1 MGKQKVADIIKSGF
15 AEIKPESG
23 FYVWW
28 FPQEEANAL
37 IEPLKEFIDAD
48 KLRKVQVE
56 QIDSKIYY
64 ALYFGIASKKGGLLQ
79 RIKWHMAKINRH
91 TKSCVKNK
99 TVSTLRQTICGVKH
113 WKMYDDNFE
122 TSGKVDDIL
131 KKCYWE
137 WHSHTNPKEVEKKV
151 LDPKYNKDVC
161 YLLNIQENKT
171 ITPECKKALI
181 ELRKEARKIED

>member
-56 QIDSKIYY
+56 QIDGKTYY
-64 ALYFGIASKKGGLLQ
+64 ASYFGIASKKGGLLQ
-79 RIKWHMAKINRH
+79 RIKWHTAAINPH
-91 TKSCVKNK
+91 TAACVRSR
-99 TVSTLRQTICGVKH
+99 TLSTLRQTICGLIGLPMVGT
-113 WKMYDDNFE
+113 E
-122 TSGKVDDIL
+122 TQEKVDEII

-137 WHSHTNPKEVEKKV
+137 WTEHDNPHEIELNQLNNV
-151 LDPKYNKDVC
+151 NAC
-161 YLLNIQENKT
+161 YPLNIRGNNTVSK
-171 ITPECKKALI
+171 EC
-181 ELRKEARKIED
+181 RKELIRLRSKFRK

>member
-28 FPQEEANAL
+28 FPQEEANAM

-56 QIDSKIYY
+56 QIDGKTYY

-79 RIKWHMAKINRH
+79 RIKWHTAAIN
-91 TKSCVKNK
+91 
-99 TVSTLRQTICGVKH
+99 
-113 WKMYDDNFE
+113 
-122 TSGKVDDIL
+122 
-131 KKCYWE
+131 
-137 WHSHTNPKEVEKKV
+137 P
-151 LDPKYNKDVC
+151 
-161 YLLNIQENKT
+161 IQ
-171 ITPECKKALI
+171 PPV
-181 ELRKEARKIED
+181 

>member
-1 MGKQKVADIIKSGF
+1 MGKQKVEDIIKSGF

-56 QIDSKIYY
+56 QIDGKTYY
-64 ALYFGIASKKGGLLQ
+64 ALYFGIASKKVGLLQ
-79 RIKWHMAKINRH
+79 RIKWHTAEINPH
-91 TKSCVKNK
+91 TAACVRSR
-99 TVSTLRQTICGVKH
+99 TLSTLRQTICGLMELPMVGT
-113 WKMYDDNFE
+113 E
-122 TSGKVDDIL
+122 TQEKVDEII

-137 WHSHTNPKEVEKKV
+137 WTEHDNPHEIE
-151 LDPKYNKDVC
+151 LNQLNNENAC
-161 YLLNIQENKT
+161 YPLNIKENNT
-171 ITPECKKALI
+171 ISREC
-181 ELRKEARKIED
+181 RKELMLLRSKARN

>member
-1 MGKQKVADIIKSGF
+1 MGKQKVEDIIKSGF

-37 IEPLKEFIDAD
+37 IKPLKEFIDAD

-56 QIDSKIYY
+56 QIDGKTYY

-79 RIKWHMAKINRH
+79 RIKWHTVEITPH
-91 TKSCVKNK
+91 TAACVRSR
-99 TVSTLRQTICGVKH
+99 TLSTLRQTICGLMGLPMVGT
-113 WKMYDDNFE
+113 E
-122 TSGKVDDIL
+122 TQEKVDEII

-137 WHSHTNPKEVEKKV
+137 WTEHENPHEIE
-151 LDPKYNKDVC
+151 LNQLNNENAC
-161 YLLNIQENKT
+161 YPLNIKENNT
-171 ITPECKKALI
+171 ISREC
-181 ELRKEARKIED
+181 RKELMLLRSKARN

>member
-1 MGKQKVADIIKSGF
+1 MGKQKVADIIKSAF

-56 QIDSKIYY
+56 QIDGKTYY
-64 ALYFGIASKKGGLLQ
+64 ASYFGIASKKGGLLQ
-79 RIKWHMAKINRH
+79 RIKWHTAAINPH
-91 TKSCVKNK
+91 TAACVRSR
-99 TVSTLRQTICGVKH
+99 TLSTLRQTICGLMGLPMVGT
-113 WKMYDDNFE
+113 E
-122 TSGKVDDIL
+122 TQEKVDEII

-137 WHSHTNPKEVEKKV
+137 WTEHDNPHEIELNQLNNV
-151 LDPKYNKDVC
+151 NAC
-161 YLLNIQENKT
+161 YPLNIRGNNTVSK
-171 ITPECKKALI
+171 EC
-181 ELRKEARKIED
+181 RKELIRLRSKFRK

>member
-1 MGKQKVADIIKSGF
+1 MGKQKVEDIIKSGF

-37 IEPLKEFIDAD
+37 IEALKEFIDAD

-56 QIDSKIYY
+56 QIDGKTYY

-79 RIKWHMAKINRH
+79 RIKWHTAEINPH
-91 TKSCVKNK
+91 TAACVRSR
-99 TVSTLRQTICGVKH
+99 TLSTLRQTICGLMGLPMVGT
-113 WKMYDDNFE
+113 E
-122 TSGKVDDIL
+122 TQKKVDEII

-137 WHSHTNPKEVEKKV
+137 WTEHENPHEIE
-151 LDPKYNKDVC
+151 LNQLNNENAC
-161 YLLNIQENKT
+161 YPLNIKENNT
-171 ITPECKKALI
+171 ISREC
-181 ELRKEARKIED
+181 RKELMLLRSKARN

>member
-28 FPQEEANAL
+28 FPQEEAKAL

-48 KLRKVQVE
+48 KLRKVQIE
-56 QIDSKIYY
+56 QITYY

-79 RIKWHMAKINRH
+79 RIRWHTAEINPH
-91 TKSCVKNK
+91 TAACVRSR
-99 TVSTLRQTICGVKH
+99 TLSTLRQTICGLMGLPMVGT
-113 WKMYDDNFE
+113 E
-122 TSGKVDDIL
+122 TQEKVDEII

-137 WHSHTNPKEVEKKV
+137 WTEHDNPHE
-151 LDPKYNKDVC
+151 
-161 YLLNIQENKT
+161 
-171 ITPECKKALI
+171 I
-181 ELRKEARKIED
+181 ELNQLNHECPLKILDTNNF

>member
-1 MGKQKVADIIKSGF
+1 MGKQKVEDIIKSGF

-28 FPQEEANAL
+28 FPHEEAKAL

-56 QIDSKIYY
+56 QIDGKTYY

-79 RIKWHMAKINRH
+79 RIKWHTAEINPHTAACVRH
-91 TKSCVKNK
+91 RTL
-99 TVSTLRQTICGVKH
+99 STLRQTICGLMGWPMVGT
-113 WKMYDDNFE
+113 E
-122 TSGKVDDIL
+122 TQEKVDEII

-137 WHSHTNPKEVEKKV
+137 WTEHDNPHEIE
-151 LDPKYNKDVC
+151 LNQLNNENAC
-161 YLLNIQENKT
+161 YPLNIKENNT
-171 ITPECKKALI
+171 ILRECRK
-181 ELRKEARKIED
+181 ELRLLRSKARN

>member
-56 QIDSKIYY
+56 QIDSKTYY
-64 ALYFGIASKKGGLLQ
+64 ALYFGIASKKEDFFNESNGIWRRL
-79 RIKWHMAKINRH
+79 IV
-91 TKSCVKNK
+91 TP
-99 TVSTLRQTICGVKH
+99 
-113 WKMYDDNFE
+113 
-122 TSGKVDDIL
+122 
-131 KKCYWE
+131 
-137 WHSHTNPKEVEKKV
+137 SHV
-151 LDPKYNKDVC
+151 
-161 YLLNIQENKT
+161 
-171 ITPECKKALI
+171 
-181 ELRKEARKIED
+181 

>member
-56 QIDSKIYY
+56 QIDSKTYY

-79 RIKWHMAKINRH
+79 RIKWHTAAINPH
-91 TKSCVKNK
+91 TADCVRSR
-99 TVSTLRQTICGVKH
+99 TLSTLRQTICGLIGLPMVGTKTQ
-113 WKMYDDNFE
+113 K
-122 TSGKVDDIL
+122 KVDEIIR
-131 KKCYWE
+131 KCYWE
-137 WHSHTNPKEVEKKV
+137 WTEHDNPHEIEWNQ
-151 LDPKYNKDVC
+151 LNNENAC
-161 YLLNIQENKT
+161 YPLNIRGNNTVSK
-171 ITPECKKALI
+171 EC
-181 ELRKEARKIED
+181 RKELIRSRSEFRK

>member
-56 QIDSKIYY
+56 QIDGKTYY
-64 ALYFGIASKKGGLLQ
+64 ALYFGIASIKGGLLQ
-79 RIKWHMAKINRH
+79 RIKWHTAAINPH
-91 TKSCVKNK
+91 TAACVRSR
-99 TVSTLRQTICGVKH
+99 TLSTLRQTICGLMGLPMVGI
-113 WKMYDDNFE
+113 E
-122 TSGKVDDIL
+122 TQKEVDKIV

-137 WHSHTNPKEVEKKV
+137 WTEHDNPHEIE
-151 LDPKYNKDVC
+151 LNQLNNENAC
-161 YLLNIQENKT
+161 YPLNIKENNT
-171 ITPECKKALI
+171 ISKECRKKLI
-181 ELRKEARKIED
+181 RLRSEFRK

>member
-1 MGKQKVADIIKSGF
+1 MGKQKVEDIIKSGF

-56 QIDSKIYY
+56 QIDGKTYY

-79 RIKWHMAKINRH
+79 RIKWHTAAINPH
-91 TKSCVKNK
+91 TAACVRSR
-99 TVSTLRQTICGVKH
+99 TLSTLRQTICGLMGLPMVGT
-113 WKMYDDNFE
+113 E
-122 TSGKVDDIL
+122 TQEKVDEII

-137 WHSHTNPKEVEKKV
+137 WTEHDNPHEIE
-151 LDPKYNKDVC
+151 LNQLNNENAC
-161 YLLNIQENKT
+161 YPLNIKENNT
-171 ITPECKKALI
+171 ISRECRK
-181 ELRKEARKIED
+181 ELRRLRSKVRN

>member
-56 QIDSKIYY
+56 QIDGKTYY
-64 ALYFGIASKKGGLLQ
+64 ASYFGIASKKGGLLQ
-79 RIKWHMAKINRH
+79 RIKWHTAAINPH
-91 TKSCVKNK
+91 TAACVRSR
-99 TVSTLRQTICGVKH
+99 TLSTLRQTICGLMGLPMVGT
-113 WKMYDDNFE
+113 E
-122 TSGKVDDIL
+122 TQEKVDEII

-137 WHSHTNPKEVEKKV
+137 WTEHDNPHVIELNQLNNV
-151 LDPKYNKDVC
+151 NAC
-161 YLLNIQENKT
+161 YPLNIRGNNTVSK
-171 ITPECKKALI
+171 EC
-181 ELRKEARKIED
+181 RKELIRLRSKFRK

>member
-56 QIDSKIYY
+56 QIDGKTYY

-79 RIKWHMAKINRH
+79 RIKWHTAAINPHTAACVRH
-91 TKSCVKNK
+91 RTL
-99 TVSTLRQTICGVKH
+99 STLRQTICGLMGWPMAGEQTQRLV
-113 WKMYDDNFE
+113 N
-122 TSGKVDDIL
+122 DIISE
-131 KKCYWE
+131 CYWE
-137 WHSHTNPKEVEKKV
+137 WKEDDDPHKTEKEQLNNV
-151 LDPKYNKDVC
+151 NAC
-161 YLLNIQENKT
+161 YPLNIMGNNT
-171 ITPECKKALI
+171 ISKECRKQLKI
-181 ELRKEARKIED
+181 LRSKSRNM

>member
-1 MGKQKVADIIKSGF
+1 MGKQIVADIIKSGF

-28 FPQEEANAL
+28 FPQDEANAL

-56 QIDSKIYY
+56 QIEGKTYY

-79 RIKWHMAKINRH
+79 RIKWHTAAINPHTPACVRH
-91 TKSCVKNK
+91 RTL
-99 TVSTLRQTICGVKH
+99 STLRQTICGLMGLPMVGT
-113 WKMYDDNFE
+113 E
-122 TSGKVDDIL
+122 TQEKVDEII

-137 WHSHTNPKEVEKKV
+137 WTEHDNPHEIE
-151 LDPKYNKDVC
+151 LNQLNNENAC
-161 YLLNIQENKT
+161 YPLNIKENNT
-171 ITPECKKALI
+171 ISRECLK
-181 ELRKEARKIED
+181 ELRLLRSKARN